1 MESFKCDVF
10 GDFQTLCL
18 KVVMNVPVK
27 ISWRVKSASPF
38 VELGND
44 FPPLAPH
51 SNDFVLKTL
60 PQGRP
65 SNENRHF
72 LIDMSQLNTILKYRL
87 CTETLTSPVKTRE
100 AMIDLQFLKFKALS
114 KTSHF
119 CQTDEGFRF
128 RKYI

>member
-1 MESFKCDVF
+1 MESLKCNIF

-44 FPPLAPH
+44 FPPLALH

-65 SNENRHF
+65 SIENRHF
-72 LIDMSQLNTILKYRL
+72 LIDMSPQLNTILKYCL
-87 CTETLTSPVKTRE
+87 CTETLTSLVKTRV
-100 AMIDLQFLKFKALS
+100 AMTDLQ
-114 KTSHF
+114 
-119 CQTDEGFRF
+119 C
-128 RKYI
+128 

>member
-1 MESFKCDVF
+1 MLPDRSILIGQKLVKNAKMESFKCDVF

-44 FPPLAPH
+44 FPPLALH

-87 CTETLTSPVKTRE
+87 CTETLTSLVKTRV
-100 AMIDLQFLKFKALS
+100 AMIDLQ
-114 KTSHF
+114 
-119 CQTDEGFRF
+119 C
-128 RKYI
+128 